1 MTGQILLVAFIGVFL
16 VVLIAGGAVYFFA
29 DDDTHGFQLWKSDG
43 TEAGTTRVTDFAEGS
58 YSMKG
63 NLDGNLY
70 FFRYTDDPDARQLYR
85 SDGTAQGTVLVETID
100 KSGQPDQMWSQDG
113 VTYLGWKA
121 PGGLSYIYELGR
133 VSENGIEWIELR
145 DVEQGVSDTA
155 SSVTRP
161 YTVGN
166 TTYFCGTHGGL
177 WAVNN
182 DFQFVKTPYGAWK
195 TVGDPLELS
204 VECAGGIGTL
214 SYQWYKDGAPIDDAT
229 DATFVVESLTED
241 DEGSYTC
248 RVTDAAKTIYETDPA
263 LIEVFAEGELP
274 AAGPVA
280 IVVMAA
286 GCAAWGVRRLLR
298 KRQGT

>member
-1 MTGQILLVAFIGVFL
+1 VAPM
-16 VVLIAGGAVYFFA
+16 VVLGGTAYFFA
-29 DDDTHGFQLWKSDG
+29 DDGVHGNELWKSDG
-43 TEAGTTRVTDFAEGS
+43 TTAGTSLVVDFPGGGGGLHGPVDGKIYFTRYVS
-58 YSMKG
+58 YPHDPG
-63 NLDGNLY
+63 LY
-70 FFRYTDDPDARQLYR
+70 Q
-85 SDGTAQGTVLVETID
+85 SDGTAEGTVLVDALEEG
-100 KSGQPDQMWSQDG
+100 GQVDDLWSQDG